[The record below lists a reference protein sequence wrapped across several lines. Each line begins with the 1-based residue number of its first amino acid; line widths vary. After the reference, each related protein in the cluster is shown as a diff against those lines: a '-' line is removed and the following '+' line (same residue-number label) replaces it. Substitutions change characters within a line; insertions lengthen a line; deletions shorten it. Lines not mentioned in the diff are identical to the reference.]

1 MVLNIEKY
9 IKPLRNAAKVL
20 FRTIGVVFFVFL
32 LCVPKQSCDE
42 PFIFRIDCSEC
53 YISPPDY
60 TLVFITVNRNAEN
73 LKIPITVYYGP
84 FEDNNIAAIDTA
96 RSNKIWIS
104 LQTNKHYTLKG
115 EYFKNGRLYNV
126 INGTHLRLR
135 FDDETCDEPCYY
147 ILGNEVDLTLK
158 F

>member
-1 MVLNIEKY
+1 M
-9 IKPLRNAAKVL
+9 AKVF
-20 FRTIGVVFFVFL
+20 FRSFGIVFFVIL
-32 LCVPKQSCDE
+32 LCIPKQSCDD

-53 YISPPDY
+53 FTSPPDY
-60 TLVFITVNRNAEN
+60 TLVYITVNRNAEN
-73 LKIPITVYYGP
+73 PKIPITIYYGP
-84 FEDNNIAAIDTA
+84 FEDNNIAAVDTA

-115 EYFKNGRLYNV
+115 EYYKNDRLYNV

-135 FDDETCDEPCYY
+135 YDDETCDEPCYY
-147 ILGNEVDLTLK
+147 IIGDEVDLTLK